1 MAGYEI
7 VGPTRRVLVDP
18 FLTGNPLAP
27 CNHEEIERPDLI
39 LVSHAAYDHYG
50 DTAAIALRT
59 GAPVV
64 CGADVA
70 RLLSDAGV
78 PESQLRR
85 TIWGV
90 VVEVAGMVVRPVEC
104 HHWSWSTLPDRTTVT
119 GAPLAFIFETEPGVR
134 LYHYGDTSIFD
145 MTLIGRLYT
154 PTVGLIGCT
163 VAAELTANDGG
174 AGRIVSGE
182 LSPSEAAAVVEM
194 LGLRVAVA
202 SHYLAINDDVREF
215 LEQVEQLGGT
225 GPRVAVAPLVGDV
238 IVTDGT
244 TAEVAVR
251 V

>member
-7 VGPTRRVLVDP
+7 VGPSHRVLVDP

-27 CNHEEIERPDLI
+27 CTHQDIDRPDLI
-39 LVSHAAYDHYG
+39 LVSHAAYDHFG

-70 RLLSDAGV
+70 RILSERGV
-78 PESQLRR
+78 PETQLRR

-90 VVEVAGMVVRPVEC
+90 VVEVAGMMVRPVEC
-104 HHWSWSTLPDRTTVT
+104 HHWSWSTLADGTPVT

-134 LYHYGDTSIFD
+134 IYHYGDTSIFD
-145 MTLIGRLYT
+145 MSLIGRLYT

-174 AGRIVSGE
+174 AGRVVSGE

-194 LGLRVAVA
+194 LGIRVAFA

-215 LEQVEQLGGT
+215 LEHVEQLGG
-225 GPRVAVAPLVGDV
+225 PVPVAALAPLVGDV

-244 TAEVAVR
+244 TASVEVR